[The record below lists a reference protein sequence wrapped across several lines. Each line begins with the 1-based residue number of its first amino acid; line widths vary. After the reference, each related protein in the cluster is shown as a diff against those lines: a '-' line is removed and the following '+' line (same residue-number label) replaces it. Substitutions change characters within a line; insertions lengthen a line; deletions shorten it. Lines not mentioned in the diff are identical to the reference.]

1 MELTKTDLQ
10 GTAIGYVEKMDIDFE
25 VGEDESDSI
34 NDFQLEM
41 KRWNWD
47 ESMKYGIRVYADGT
61 EFGGIVRE
69 ISTDSSANVIRAK
82 GYTWRGMLTKKII
95 EPLSGED
102 YATATGE
109 LNAVVKDMVEK
120 AFPGLFCGVD
130 IDTGVKVTN
139 YQFERYCS
147 LHSGLKKML
156 ESVGYRL
163 DIKYKEEGKTGHVYV
178 GAVPIQDMSSEYEF
192 TNDNNMS
199 FTTDDNRRGVNHLIC
214 LGKGELKDRIVVHL
228 YVDNNGKI
236 SQTQYYTGADEIT
249 ETYDNNGVEE
259 DELLKNGTKELE
271 SRKDNK
277 TYNMKIVKIEEN
289 LEVGDIVGGKDYLTG
304 ISAKKPIARKVWTVS
319 SGKEKIDYKLKGES

>member
-1 MELTKTDLQ
+1 
-10 GTAIGYVEKMDIDFE
+10 MDIDFE

-47 ESMKYGIRVYADGT
+47 DSIKYGIRVYADGT

-109 LNAVVKDMVEK
+109 LNAVIREMVEK

-214 LGKGELKDRIVVHL
+214 LGKGELKDRTVVHL
-228 YVDNNGKI
+228 YVDNNGKV

-259 DELLKNGTKELE
+259 DELLKNGTKSL
-271 SRKDNK
+271 N
-277 TYNMKIVKIEEN
+277 
-289 LEVGDIVGGKDYLTG
+289 
-304 ISAKKPIARKVWTVS
+304 P
-319 SGKEKIDYKLKGES
+319 EKIIRPTI